1 MKVDVRNM
9 LAGCPDACQN
19 ADAAVDYDSI
29 NAVFSGL
36 IAVVIEVKCSHMET
50 CKYRGGE
57 EDGQ

>member
-19 ADAAVDYDSI
+19 ADAAV
-29 NAVFSGL
+29 
-36 IAVVIEVKCSHMET
+36 IEVKCSHMET